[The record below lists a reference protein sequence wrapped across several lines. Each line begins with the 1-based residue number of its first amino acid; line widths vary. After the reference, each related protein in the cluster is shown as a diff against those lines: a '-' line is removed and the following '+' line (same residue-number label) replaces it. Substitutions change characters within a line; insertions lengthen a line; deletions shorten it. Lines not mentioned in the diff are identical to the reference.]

1 MIYAKIWRWPDL
13 HKNELRRAED
23 CQFSFDLKVDSVC
36 VNPYHYIR
44 DVSLGNYI
52 FFWLILFFR
61 KVQKRFF
68 YFFLNVGVDLAAL
81 TLHHQQQQQA
91 ALYQTE
97 DNSRGMCSHCYFRMF

>member
-13 HKNELRRAED
+13 HKNELRKAQD

-44 DVSLGNYI
+44 DVSLGN
-52 FFWLILFFR
+52 FILFFVDIFE
-61 KVQKRFF
+61 KSKNDDFKH
-68 YFFLNVGVDLAAL
+68 FLYIGVDLAAL

-91 ALYQTE
+91 ALYQPE
-97 DNSRGMCSHCYFRMF
+97 DNSRGM